1 MIVFELPGALRPFAE
16 GRNRVEIAE
25 PCPTVEV
32 ALARLWERH
41 AALRLRVT
49 NEQGAVRRHVNVFVG
64 SDNIRDI
71 GGLSSRL
78 PDGATITILAAVSGG
93 EG

>member
-1 MIVFELPGALRPFAE
+1 VIVFEIPGALRPFAE

-25 PCPTVEV
+25 PCATVAA
-32 ALARLWERH
+32 ALTRLWDRH
-41 AALRLRVT
+41 PGLRLRVT
-49 NEQGAVRRHVNVFVG
+49 NEQGEIRRHVNVFVG

-93 EG
+93 GG